1 MPEDLAIY
9 YITVYNKGQV
19 WIGNTR
25 GLYGSDTIYESK
37 PRERGEKYS
46 YEKIYPMKHVHWKM
60 LDLKDQ
66 RCTEGTGANT
76 TKCIIQFLEHTFGC
90 SMMLPE
96 RNTELDLYY

>member
-1 MPEDLAIY
+1 M
-9 YITVYNKGQV
+9 

-25 GLYGSDTIYESK
+25 GLYGSETIYEYK
-37 PRERGEKYS
+37 PGGRVEKYA
-46 YEKIYPMKHVHWKM
+46 YKHTYPIKHVHLKM

-76 TKCIIQFLEHTFGC
+76 TKCILKFLEDTFGC

-96 RNTELDLYY
+96 RNTELDLYYQNSPKLFIQS